1 MPCPLKKT
9 QKTLKVPRYAFLNKK
24 IHAMPA
30 ATTPH
35 ASMLM
40 GSMRL
45 LCGMKDDLNGIVYF
59 CFEAGEEVGASS
71 RQMIKALAKR
81 SVDTVWAIHV
91 YSPLASGK
99 IGIRSG
105 ACMAGF
111 GGIDITV
118 HGKGG
123 HGSRPDLSINPVFA
137 AADIVFYPARSICKP
152 AGC

>member
-1 MPCPLKKT
+1 MDTGKPGPHIALRADIDALPLKENPEN
-9 QKTLKVPRYAFLNKK
+9 LKGPKVCLSEQENTC
-24 IHAMPA
+24 HACGHDA
-30 ATTPH
+30 H

-91 YSPLASGK
+91 YSPLG
-99 IGIRSG
+99 
-105 ACMAGF
+105 
-111 GGIDITV
+111 
-118 HGKGG
+118 
-123 HGSRPDLSINPVFA
+123 
-137 AADIVFYPARSICKP
+137 
-152 AGC
+152 